1 MKLLAYAR
9 AFVKDWPT
17 EVEQQ
22 LIRCRM
28 NWDTGGSRSP
38 VASLAPTDS
47 RAQPACPCACKFL
60 PKSKDLLGYFPVVLK
75 LF

>member
-9 AFVKDWPT
+9 AFEKDWLM

-22 LIRCRM
+22 LLQCRM
-28 NWDTGGSRSP
+28 NWGTGGSRSP
-38 VASLAPTDS
+38 VASLAPPDS
-47 RAQPACPCACKFL
+47 RAQPACPCACRFL
-60 PKSKDLLGYFPVVLK
+60 PKSKDLLCYFPVVLK